1 MPSGTA
7 KSRKRPNVSEDTLR
21 EIKRLLT
28 GDVVDSFQPATFG
41 ESLKYNFLG
50 VTPQKE
56 EKAGGFGKALMAEA
70 QSQFRGLFGI
80 KTTKKEREEEA
91 ARMAAEAERKEA
103 EAKKKEAQEAK
114 ERKMREDEVKATKT
128 SAKNIVV
135 VATTLR
141 AVLTEVNTIR
151 RVVEGSVKREKG
163 GRYRDTDT
171 GRYTTATSGIDVPT
185 AAEIDSGDELV
196 AAKLEEL
203 SDNQISDTD
212 IDVNLGGGGNRGGGI
227 FPRLFPQKPV
237 TTGPTVKPGAT
248 PARVGGISRYL
259 GRTAAKEGAE
269 QAGKMGLKSM
279 LKKVPLGVG
288 LLAGG
293 AFAASR
299 AMRGDLTGAGLEL
312 ASGAASIVPG
322 AGTAASLG
330 IDAALM
336 ARDMSRTASLE
347 SGSQAATQPVT
358 VNNVDAS
365 TNPVIAPQSGGPAGT
380 HSTISLRDTH
390 GSHLRFQENRL
401 TRPM

>member
-28 GDVVDSFQPATFG
+28 GDATDSFKPATFG

-91 ARMAAEAERKEA
+91 AMMAAEAERKEA

-114 ERKMREDEVKATKT
+114 ERKMREDEVKAAKG
-128 SAKNIVV
+128 SAKNIFV

-141 AVLTEVNTIR
+141 AVLSEVNTIR
-151 RVVEGSVKREKG
+151 RVVEGSMKREKG
-163 GRYRDTDT
+163 GRYRDADT

-203 SDNQISDTD
+203 SENQQAGTD
-212 IDVNLGGGGNRGGGI
+212 IDVNLGGGPGSI
-227 FPRLFPQKPV
+227 FPRLFPQKPI

-248 PARVGGISRYL
+248 TARNAGAKIL
-259 GRTAAKEGAE
+259 GREVAE
-269 QAGKMGLKSM
+269 QGSKTALKSV
-279 LKKVPLGVG
+279 LKKVPVVG

-293 AFAASR
+293 AFAAGR
-299 AMRGDLTGAGLEL
+299 AMRGDLTGAGMEL
-312 ASGAASIVPG
+312 ASGTASMMPG

-365 TNPVIAPQSGGPAGT
+365 TNPVIAPQSGTPAGT
-380 HSTISLRDTH
+380 QSTISLRDTH

>member
-212 IDVNLGGGGNRGGGI
+212 IDVNLGGGGGI
-227 FPRLFPQKPV
+227 FPRLFPQKPI
-237 TTGPTVKPGAT
+237 TTGPTVKPGAK
-248 PARVGGISRYL
+248 PARVGGISRIL

-269 QAGKMGLKSM
+269 QAGKTGLKSM

-299 AMRGDLTGAGLEL
+299 AMRGDLTGAGMEL

-365 TNPVIAPQSGGPAGT
+365 TNPVIAPQSGAPAGT
-380 HSTISLRDTH
+380 QSTISLRDTH

>member
-28 GDVVDSFQPATFG
+28 GDATDSFKPATFG

-91 ARMAAEAERKEA
+91 AMMAAEAERKEA

-114 ERKMREDEVKATKT
+114 ERKMREDEVKAAKG
-128 SAKNIVV
+128 SAKNIFV

-141 AVLTEVNTIR
+141 AVLSEVNTIR
-151 RVVEGSVKREKG
+151 RVVEGSMKREKG
-163 GRYRDTDT
+163 GRYRDADT

-203 SDNQISDTD
+203 SENQQAGTD
-212 IDVNLGGGGNRGGGI
+212 IDVNLGGGGGGGI
-227 FPRLFPQKPV
+227 FPRLFPQKPI

-248 PARVGGISRYL
+248 TARNAGAKIL
-259 GRTAAKEGAE
+259 GREVAE
-269 QAGKMGLKSM
+269 QGSKTALKSV
-279 LKKVPLGVG
+279 LKKVPVVG

-299 AMRGDLTGAGLEL
+299 AMRGDLTGAGMEL
-312 ASGAASIVPG
+312 ASGTASMMPG

-365 TNPVIAPQSGGPAGT
+365 TNPVIAPQSGTPAGT
-380 HSTISLRDTH
+380 QSTISLRDTH

>member
-28 GDVVDSFQPATFG
+28 GDAANSFKPATFG

-91 ARMAAEAERKEA
+91 AMMAAEAERKEA

-114 ERKMREDEVKATKT
+114 ERKMREDEVKAAKD
-128 SAKNIVV
+128 SAKNIFVV
-135 VATTLR
+135 STTLR

-151 RVVEGSVKREKG
+151 RVVEGSMKREKG
-163 GRYRDTDT
+163 GRYRDADT

-203 SDNQISDTD
+203 SENQQAGTD
-212 IDVNLGGGGNRGGGI
+212 IDVNLGGGGGGGI
-227 FPRLFPQKPV
+227 IPRLFPQKPI
-237 TTGPTVKPGAT
+237 TTGATTARTRTVRPGAT
-248 PARVGGISRYL
+248 TARNAGAKIL
-259 GRTAAKEGAE
+259 GREVAE
-269 QAGKMGLKSM
+269 QGSKTALKSA
-279 LKKVPLGVG
+279 LKKVPGVG

-293 AFAASR
+293 AFAAWR
-299 AMRGDLTGAGLEL
+299 AMRGDLTGAGMEL
-312 ASGAASIVPG
+312 ASGAASMMPG
-322 AGTAASLG
+322 VGTAASLG
-330 IDAALM
+330 FDAALM

-365 TNPVIAPQSGGPAGT
+365 TNPVIAPQSGAPAGT
-380 HSTISLRDTH
+380 QSTISLRDTH

>member
-28 GDVVDSFQPATFG
+28 GDATDSFKPATFG

-91 ARMAAEAERKEA
+91 AIMAAEAERKEA

-114 ERKMREDEVKATKT
+114 ERKMREDEVKAAKG
-128 SAKNIVV
+128 SAKNIFV

-141 AVLTEVNTIR
+141 AVLSEVNTIR
-151 RVVEGSVKREKG
+151 RVVEGSMKREKG
-163 GRYRDTDT
+163 GRYRDADT

-203 SDNQISDTD
+203 SENQQAGTD
-212 IDVNLGGGGNRGGGI
+212 IDVNLGGGPGSI
-227 FPRLFPQKPV
+227 FPRLFPQKPI

-248 PARVGGISRYL
+248 TARNAGAKIL
-259 GRTAAKEGAE
+259 GREVAE
-269 QAGKMGLKSM
+269 QGSKTALKSV
-279 LKKVPLGVG
+279 LKKVPVVG

-299 AMRGDLTGAGLEL
+299 AMRGDLTGAGMEL
-312 ASGAASIVPG
+312 ASGTASMMPG

-365 TNPVIAPQSGGPAGT
+365 TNPVIAPQSGAPAGT
-380 HSTISLRDTH
+380 QSTISLRDTH